1 MEGMNQVV
9 WLKSKTK
16 EEKQQTIRT
25 QENRQ
30 VPNGKVKCNQDQGN
44 RLINMQRQVFSK
56 YYLVS
61 RIIIPFLSN
70 FCSKLISV
78 LLYLSSTYQFQASQ
92 PKCIFQ
98 WSWNMTG
105 SINLN
110 HTYLTTNLS
119 TFRRGCFGLET
130 KTFHGINFINRV

>member
-78 LLYLSSTYQFQASQ
+78 LLYLSSTY
-92 PKCIFQ
+92 
-98 WSWNMTG
+98 
-105 SINLN
+105 
-110 HTYLTTNLS
+110 
-119 TFRRGCFGLET
+119 
-130 KTFHGINFINRV
+130 

>member
-9 WLKSKTK
+9 RLKSKTK

-30 VPNGKVKCNQDQGN
+30 VPNGKAKYNQDQGN

-61 RIIIPFLSN
+61 RIVIPFLSN

-78 LLYLSSTYQFQASQ
+78 LLYLSSTY
-92 PKCIFQ
+92 
-98 WSWNMTG
+98 
-105 SINLN
+105 
-110 HTYLTTNLS
+110 
-119 TFRRGCFGLET
+119 
-130 KTFHGINFINRV
+130 